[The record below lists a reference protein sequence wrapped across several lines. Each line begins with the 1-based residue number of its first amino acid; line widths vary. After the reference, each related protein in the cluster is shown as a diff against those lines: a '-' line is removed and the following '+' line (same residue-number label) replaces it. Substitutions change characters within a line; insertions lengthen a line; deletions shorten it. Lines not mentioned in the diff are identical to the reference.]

1 MIKSF
6 PSIFKLTI
14 VLLVINSFVNSALA
28 DQTEKVLTVN
38 TMDSAIDL
46 TPFINI
52 YEDATKKLTYEDFS
66 KPAAAQQFKPL
77 NKAANFGFSDSAW
90 WVKLRI
96 VNNNDKAQRVTVRQ
110 NYPLIDYVD
119 FHSQQNDSI
128 WLSYSTGDR
137 REFATRPINFMEFL
151 FPVDLP
157 SNAETTIF
165 MRFESSGPMN
175 IGLDLQSE
183 ISLFDTVSSNH
194 LITGIYYG
202 GFIILVFYNLLL
214 FIAIKDRTFIYYLL
228 YLASYGLFFA
238 VMNGLA
244 FQYFWPENPWLAN
257 QSLIILLSLS
267 LIWSLQFSRSILSIK
282 DISPISNHITSGLII
297 VNVIPLLIS
306 PFVPYRLIII
316 PMSIITILCTIQLIT
331 MGFIAFSRGSKPAR
345 YYLVAWSTLL
355 IGIFVYMLKSF
366 GILPH
371 NTWTQNGQ
379 QIGSLIEMVLLSL
392 AMSSKVN
399 EYKKG
404 SYMDSLTS
412 LPNRRSFDER
422 FSKEFDNMQNHKE
435 GLLSLLII
443 DVDNFKQYN
452 DKYGHKQGDEAL
464 KFVGK
469 KLQSTARKNT
479 IPNRYGGEEFA
490 VILPNTSAEQAHTIG
505 ERIRSKIESDNA
517 QQHNLT
523 VSVGVA
529 TYEDN
534 NFASHHQLFEAADQA
549 LYYAKENGRNRT
561 ECFQITIKDRR
572 ATSC

>member
-6 PSIFKLTI
+6 LSIFKLATM
-14 VLLVINSFVNSALA
+14 LLMINSFMGLALA
-28 DQTEKVLTVN
+28 DETEKVLTIN

-46 TPFINI
+46 TPYINI
-52 YEDATKKLTYEDFS
+52 YEDAGKKLTYEDFAKS
-66 KPAAAQQFKPL
+66 EFSQQFKSL
-77 NKAANFGFSDSAW
+77 NKAANFGFSESAW

-96 VNNNDKAQRVTVRQ
+96 VNDHDQAQRVTVRQ

-119 FHSQQNDSI
+119 FHSQQDDST

-137 REFATRPINFMEFL
+137 REFSTRPINFMEFL

-157 SNAETTIF
+157 ANAETTIF
-165 MRFESSGPMN
+165 MRFESSGPIN
-175 IGLDLQSE
+175 IGLDLQSQV
-183 ISLFDTVSSNH
+183 SLFDTVSSNH

-244 FQYFWPENPWLAN
+244 FQYFWPGNPWLAN

-297 VNVIPLLIS
+297 VSVIPLFIS
-306 PFVPYRLIII
+306 PFMSYRSIII
-316 PMSIITILCTIQLIT
+316 PMSLITILCTIQLMA

-355 IGIFVYMLKSF
+355 IGIFAYMLKSF

-404 SYMDSLTS
+404 SYMDSLTN

-422 FSKEFDNMQNHKE
+422 FSKEFESLQNRKE

-443 DVDNFKQYN
+443 DVDNFKHYN
-452 DKYGHKQGDEAL
+452 DKYGHTQGDEAL

-479 IPNRYGGEEFA
+479 IPSRYGGEEFA
-490 VILPNTSAEQAHTIG
+490 VILPNTSAEQAHIIG
-505 ERIRSKIESDNA
+505 ERIRSKIENDNA

-523 VSVGVA
+523 VSIGVA
-529 TYEDN
+529 TLEEN
-534 NFASHHQLFEAADQA
+534 NFSSHHLLFEAADQA

-561 ECFQITIKDRR
+561 ESFRSTLKDRR
-572 ATSC
+572 TTSC